1 MPYVRSVRNRRSTG
15 RRYYRR
21 RYASRRTFPYR
32 RIRNPM
38 SVTTCM
44 RKMTAIRSPT
54 GFADLPG
61 TDKYN
66 IIKIDL
72 QHFTSL
78 TASNDPQ
85 MVGMLGLADGFNDF
99 KTFYSQFRIAGV
111 QFEINPIVRFT
122 RAGQDIT
129 DQCKFE
135 YIMGKQRCYPK
146 MSEGQNVNDLQDP
159 NTRKTI
165 SSSEKGSLVNKFYM
179 SASTVSERTTWL
191 NTNALVK
198 LDNDFGYYYSDASGP
213 NQDAV
218 LPSGCFAPG
227 FQLGIRITAPFNN
240 TETTA
245 SYTYNITV
253 TATFYLAF
261 KGQINTTDADDG
273 IDLP

>member
-44 RKMTAIRSPT
+44 RKMTAIRAPT
-54 GFADLPG
+54 GQQELLG

-78 TASNDPQ
+78 TASENPQ
-85 MVGMLGLADGFNDF
+85 MVGMLGIADGFSEF
-99 KTFYSQFRIAGV
+99 AQFYSQFRIAGV
-111 QFEINPIVRFT
+111 QFEINPIVRFS

-135 YIMGKQRCYPK
+135 YVMGKQRCYPK
-146 MSEGQNVNDLQDP
+146 MFTNQNVNDLQDP

-191 NTNALVK
+191 NTNALRK
-198 LDNDFGYYYSDASGP
+198 LDDNFGYYYSDPSGP

-227 FQLGIRITAPFNN
+227 FQLGIRITAPYNA
-240 TETTA
+240 TDTTA

-261 KGQINTTDADDG
+261 KGQINTSNADD
-273 IDLP
+273 D